1 MHTDET
7 PILFVV
13 LIRVYPCSSVAKFC
27 NSWQHASAHKRKTLR
42 NNLAGIYGHA
52 VDEWPE
58 AGLRAEQIPLEGFV
72 EMFER
77 VVNWPRMN
85 TDAHG

>member
-1 MHTDET
+1 MFIRGE
-7 PILFVV
+7 ILQFVPACF
-13 LIRVYPCSSVAKFC
+13 R
-27 NSWQHASAHKRKTLR
+27 HKRKTLR